1 VVAAF
6 ETGVNYFDTA
16 PLYGHQLSERRLG
29 DVLRSLPRGRIVL
42 STQVGRLLKPHG
54 RVPPPRLSLSQGGIF
69 CNQLPFQPAF
79 DFSYDATMRSLGDS
93 LERLGMNRVDVLLI
107 HDADEWSQG
116 EGCAQ
121 ALKTV
126 ETAHSG
132 R

>member
-1 VVAAF
+1 MI
-6 ETGVNYFDTA
+6 EIG
-16 PLYGHQLSERRLG
+16 PGPRRRLG
-29 DVLRSLPRGRIVL
+29 RAAVEVTPR
-42 STQVGRLLKPHG
+42 
-54 RVPPPRLSLSQGGIF
+54 IF

-79 DFSYDATMRSLGDS
+79 DFSYDASMRSLGDS

-126 ETAHSG
+126 EAGALRALTHQA
-132 R
+132 RR